1 MAKRRSQV
9 SPFTIWTV
17 GLNVLLMIG
26 VLLLVRHS
34 WTVVSWI
41 LIALFVALALDPAV
55 RWLEQR
61 GSRRGFAILIVFVA
75 AYGLVALLI
84 LNLVPMVLVQAR
96 KLLESAPLLIA
107 RLQDTAAFRWASE
120 SFGLDDVAM
129 RAMRAA
135 QAVGVGR
142 VLAVAGKVAEG
153 LAAAIAI
160 TSLSIFM
167 LLFGGDLF
175 QALLD
180 WFEPGKRQRY
190 HVLAARMRR
199 RVGGYVSGTLIVSM
213 IGGTVI
219 GTTLAVLGNPYFLPL
234 GLVMML
240 LGVIPW
246 AGSALG
252 AVLVVSTTFAAQ
264 GWKPA
269 LIVLGIYLAYQ
280 QVENHLLQPLVQR
293 RTIRMNP
300 LLIALVMLVST
311 SVTGILGALLALPVA
326 GAVQVVL
333 QDVLAE
339 RTARWRRLEQG
350 GADPRQ
356 LHLWEDRPDGRSDS
370 LH

>member
-17 GLNVLLMIG
+17 GLNVLLM
-26 VLLLVRHS
+26 V
-34 WTVVSWI
+34 
-41 LIALFVALALDPAV
+41 
-55 RWLEQR
+55 Q
-61 GSRRGFAILIVFVA
+61 
-75 AYGLVALLI
+75 
-84 LNLVPMVLVQAR
+84 VQAR

-107 RLQDTAAFRWASE
+107 RLQETAAFRWAAE

-135 QAVGVGR
+135 QTAGVGR

-234 GLVMML
+234 GLVMIL

-252 AVLVVSTTFAAQ
+252 A
-264 GWKPA
+264 
-269 LIVLGIYLAYQ
+269 
-280 QVENHLLQPLVQR
+280 
-293 RTIRMNP
+293 
-300 LLIALVMLVST
+300 VMLVST

-339 RTARWRRLEQG
+339 RTARWRRLERG

-370 LH
+370 